1 MNAPRLQD
9 SAVAVDPTS
18 VREFLLSKNGGRPL
32 IPQQCVAR
40 PLRSRGF
47 VVHNLSRPT
56 QHSHEGEL
64 MKISLTIVL
73 MTWCLTATAE
83 QPDTYTWS
91 STACAKCQST
101 IVYQAWF
108 PDKSPLVAEG
118 MPGMHA
124 GALVA
129 LSLVKDTMVVSL
141 GVSIAHDPP
150 LTLNPT
156 QSVTIETDSSPN
168 MVLYA
173 LQAPGPGFHKD
184 DVAVL
189 RQLNSRS
196 LPLRPHVPASGFL
209 FFPFDHKATRFV
221 VVVKVGGQTFR
232 FPFAQDPRAQANLAT
247 RPCWAQGRRRKRRR
261 AARAV
266 AGVLQKRF
274 FCGVGRRKACGPGAG
289 VCREVAGEERGT
301 IPRRVFFTN
310 PRSPHRQLPGGL
322 RAVRGGVRWF
332 SPSLRASPV
341 RDATG
346 LGGEG
351 SGNDSQR
358 AVWTYHYAGTAAS
371 TTTTTTFIERP
382 FGDKTRT
389 LYAFTWDQMG
399 ERSHGGNGRS
409 LPGAVTS
416 RLSTSVKPLR
426 GHRRQSSERA
436 AVGRC
441 GT

>member
-1 MNAPRLQD
+1 MKANFMN
-9 SAVAVDPTS
+9 
-18 VREFLLSKNGGRPL
+18 
-32 IPQQCVAR
+32 
-40 PLRSRGF
+40 
-47 VVHNLSRPT
+47 
-56 QHSHEGEL
+56 
-64 MKISLTIVL
+64 ISLTIVL

-83 QPDTYTWS
+83 QPDAYTWS

-150 LTLNPT
+150 LTLNLT
-156 QSVTIETDSSPN
+156 QSVTIETDSSPH

-173 LQAPGPGFHKD
+173 LQAPGPGLHKD

-221 VVVKVGGQTFR
+221 VVVKVGGETFR
-232 FPFAQDPRAQANLAT
+232 FPFAQDPRAQAKFGDPAMLGLGSTAGNPAGPPERSRVCSRNVSFVVSDDGKLV
-247 RPCWAQGRRRKRRR
+247 AQAPAFADKW
-261 AARAV
+261 
-266 AGVLQKRF
+266 LEKN
-274 FCGVGRRKACGPGAG
+274 GAQYPG
-289 VCREVAGEERGT
+289 VCFSQMPDPRIANYLVAFAPSEAAFDE
-301 IPRRVFFTN
+301 
-310 PRSPHRQLPGGL
+310 
-322 RAVRGGVRWF
+322 F
-332 SPSLRASPV
+332 SPSLRASSV

-351 SGNDSQR
+351 SGNDSHR

-371 TTTTTTFIERP
+371 TTTTTTLIEQP

-389 LYAFTWDQMG
+389 LYAFTWDQ
-399 ERSHGGNGRS
+399 NGRLIS
-409 LPGAVTS
+409 
-416 RLSTSVKPLR
+416 
-426 GHRRQSSERA
+426 RRQRAVATRRSDIEAFNLGEGVAAAIAGSHLKERLLDD
-436 AVGRC
+436 AVHDLTR
-441 GT
+441 

>member
-1 MNAPRLQD
+1 MN
-9 SAVAVDPTS
+9 
-18 VREFLLSKNGGRPL
+18 
-32 IPQQCVAR
+32 
-40 PLRSRGF
+40 
-47 VVHNLSRPT
+47 
-56 QHSHEGEL
+56 
-64 MKISLTIVL
+64 ISLTVVL
-73 MTWCLTATAE
+73 MTLCLTATAE
-83 QPDTYTWS
+83 QPDAYTWS

-118 MPGMHA
+118 LPGMHA

-150 LTLNPT
+150 LTLDLT
-156 QSVTIETDSSPN
+156 QSVTVETDSSPH

-173 LQAPGPGFHKD
+173 LQVPGPGFHKD

-209 FFPFDHKATRFV
+209 FFPFDHKAKRFV
-221 VVVKVGGQTFR
+221 VVVKVGGETFR
-232 FPFAQDPRAQANLAT
+232 FPFAQNPSAQAKFGDPAMLGLGSTAGNPAGPPERPRVCSRNVSFVVSDDGKLVAQAPAFAGKWLQKNGAQYPGVCFSQMPDPRIANYLVAFA
-247 RPCWAQGRRRKRRR
+247 PSE
-261 AARAV
+261 AA
-266 AGVLQKRF
+266 F
-274 FCGVGRRKACGPGAG
+274 D
-289 VCREVAGEERGT
+289 E
-301 IPRRVFFTN
+301 
-310 PRSPHRQLPGGL
+310 
-322 RAVRGGVRWF
+322 F

-351 SGNDSQR
+351 SGNDSQQ

-371 TTTTTTFIERP
+371 TTTTTTFIEQP

-389 LYAFTWDQMG
+389 LYAFTWDQ
-399 ERSHGGNGRS
+399 NGRLIS
-409 LPGAVTS
+409 
-416 RLSTSVKPLR
+416 
-426 GHRRQSSERA
+426 RRQRAVATRRGDIEAFNLGEGVAAAIAGSHLKERLLDD
-436 AVGRC
+436 AVHDLTR
-441 GT
+441 